1 MKAQYPVF
9 FACLCVLARLPMA
22 WLRGAGWCLGSL
34 AYAFNA
40 SRRRTTRANLRIA
53 FPELDERSLRARCKA
68 HLRNLGMALADRV
81 WLWFAPLPTVY
92 ARLSFAGLE
101 HMPQA
106 SGEGFEQDA
115 RPSILLVPHFA
126 GLDAAWPAWVAARM
140 KAGQAAPTL
149 TTIFQPQSTAWEDAL
164 FRHGRGRFAPIS
176 QFTRHEGIRPVM
188 KALKAGSA
196 YYCLPDNDFGSK
208 DAVFVP
214 FFGVPAATL
223 TVLPRL
229 SAALNAAV
237 IPVIARMT
245 RQGYSVQALPAWDQ
259 LQGQSVEAYCAQM
272 NAAIEQWARQMPEQ
286 YLFSH
291 RRYKTR
297 PEGAASVY

>member
-1 MKAQYPVF
+1 MKAQYPLA
-9 FACLCVLARLPMA
+9 FALLSVLARLPMPL
-22 WLRGAGWCLGSL
+22 LRAVGWCFGSL
-34 AYAFNA
+34 AYGLNA
-40 SRRRTTRANLRIA
+40 SRRRTTRTNLRLA
-53 FPELDERSLRARCKA
+53 FPEFSEVRIRGLCKA
-68 HLRNLGMALADRV
+68 HLRNLGMALLDRV

-92 ARLSFAGLE
+92 ARLNFKGLE
-101 HMPQA
+101 HMPLA
-106 SGEGFEQDA
+106 GPNA
-115 RPSILLVPHFA
+115 RASILLVPHFA
-126 GLDAAWPAWVAARM
+126 GLDAAWPAWVAARV
-140 KAGQAAPTL
+140 KAGEVPPAL

-164 FRHGRGRFAPIS
+164 FRHGRGRFAPIT
-176 QFTRHEGIRPVM
+176 QYTRHEGIRPVM

-229 SAALNAAV
+229 SSALNARV
-237 IPVIARMT
+237 IPVIAKMT
-245 RQGYSVQALPAWDQ
+245 PQGYAIQALPAWDH
-259 LQGQSVEAYCAQM
+259 LQGESVEVYCAQM
-272 NAAIEQWARQMPEQ
+272 NAAIENWVRPMPEQ

-297 PEGAASVY
+297 PPGEPSVY